1 MNILSNI
8 PADWWKSAVF
18 YQIYPRSFYDAD
30 NNGIGDLKG
39 ITQKLDYL
47 NDGQGSGL
55 GIDAIW
61 ISPFFKS
68 PMKDFGY
75 DVSDFCDIDPIF
87 GTMADFDE
95 MISAAH
101 QRGIKVLVDLVLNHC
116 SDLHP
121 WFQESKKNRTN
132 PKSDWFV
139 WEDKAADGGP
149 PNNWLGVF
157 GGSAWEY
164 EPVRDQYYLHNFLKE
179 QPDLNWYHPEV
190 QEAICNII
198 RFWLDKGVD
207 GFRLDTANFYAYDRK
222 LRDNPRLPED
232 HQALENRDGIEYDMF
247 DACFSKDRPE
257 NLNFLNIIRL
267 TINEQNSHATT
278 IGEIGGIQDLDRL
291 IKLASSYVKG
301 ENHLH
306 MAYTFSLLGSKIE
319 ASKLFNI
326 IGLTEKNI
334 SDGWPCWSFGNHD
347 CSRVQTRCETQ
358 KGNDFFHEN
367 LMLLLLCMRGTPIIY
382 YGDEL
387 GMPEY
392 AIKKEELQDP
402 FGVTYWP
409 DFPGRDGCRIPF
421 PWDNNKHAQ
430 GFNDSCKPWLPAVS
444 PVSLDQQ
451 LIDPGSMFA
460 LTKEMIQIRKKQ
472 PALATGSLEL
482 MKQEGE
488 VVAFQRINK
497 DQSLLIACN
506 FGNSSQQLQVDI
518 NRYNAVPIQAFQ
530 RTGKLT
536 KDSLE
541 IPPYGFS
548 ILIKK

>member
-47 NDGQGSGL
+47 NDGRGNGL

-87 GTMADFDE
+87 GTMANFDE

-101 QRGIKVLVDLVLNHC
+101 QRGIKVLVDLVLNHS

-132 PKSDWFV
+132 PKADWFV
-139 WEDKAADGGP
+139 WEDKTADGGP

-164 EPVRDQYYLHNFLKE
+164 EPERDQYYLHNFLKE

-190 QEAICNII
+190 QEAIRDII
-198 RFWLDKGVD
+198 RFWLKKGVD
-207 GFRLDTANFYAYDRK
+207 GFRLDTANFYAYDRS
-222 LRDNPRLPED
+222 LRDNPKFPDD
-232 HQALENRDGIEYDMF
+232 HQSMEGRVGIDYDMF

-257 NLNFLNIIRL
+257 NYDFLKLIRS

-291 IKLASSYVKG
+291 IELASSYVKG
-301 ENHLH
+301 DQYLH

-319 ASKLFNI
+319 GTRLSNI
-326 IGLTEKNI
+326 IGLTEQHI
-334 SDGWPCWSFGNHD
+334 DDGWPCWSLGNHD
-347 CSRVQTRCETQ
+347 CARVRTRYKNQ
-358 KGNDFFHEN
+358 KGIDFFHEN

-392 AIKKEELQDP
+392 AVKKEELQDP
-402 FGVTYWP
+402 FGITYWP
-409 DFPGRDGCRIPF
+409 SFPGRDGSRTPF
-421 PWDNNKHAQ
+421 PWDKFQPTQ
-430 GFNDSCKPWLPAVS
+430 GFSRHPKPWLPASS

-451 LIDPGSMFA
+451 LSDPSSMFA
-460 LTKEMIQIRKKQ
+460 LTKEMIQIRKKH
-472 PALATGSLEL
+472 PALATGAFDM

-488 VVAFQRINK
+488 VIAFHRKDK
-497 DQSLLIACN
+497 DQTLLIACN
-506 FGNSSQQLQVDI
+506 FGNSSQQLKADLNQYKSI
-518 NRYNAVPIQAFQ
+518 PIRAFQ
-530 RTGKLT
+530 RNGIMT